1 MIKKAKDFLTITLC
15 LAACGALCAQFQTV
29 SAATVNAVGMCVKI
43 IIPSLFPFFVI
54 SDALMSRLNFPQN
67 GICAHLA
74 RKIFNLPP
82 CALPALAI
90 GLISGYPVGAAAA
103 CSLYEN
109 GTISKTDA
117 EQLICFTNNSGP
129 LFLICSV
136 GCGMYGSL
144 QIGLMLYGIHIFTA
158 LCTAVIAGRLYTV
171 RERGGALS
179 PQRKFTLAESVENS
193 FMKCIKIIGFVVFFA
208 IITEFLSQ
216 AAGGVPIMRN
226 SVFLRAAVISMLE
239 MTNGIS
245 RAAAQLPLGDALCL
259 TSFAAAW
266 SGVSVLFQVKSV
278 TKNMLSTKKYV
289 RYKFFSALG
298 ATALT
303 SSIFKIGKTEFTL
316 GFCGADEVAAVCA
329 AVLCA
334 AIILGA
340 YTGRKKLSAKSGK
353 EKPCSP

>member
-1 MIKKAKDFLTITLC
+1 MIKRAKDFLVIMLC
-15 LAACGALCAQFQTV
+15 FGACAALCAQFQSV
-29 SAATVNAVGMCVKI
+29 SAATVNAVDMCIKI

-54 SDALMSRLNFPQN
+54 SDVLMSRMNFSPR
-67 GICAHLA
+67 GICA
-74 RKIFNLPP
+74 RISKKVFNLPP
-82 CALPALAI
+82 CALPVLAI
-90 GLISGYPVGAAAA
+90 GLISGYPVGAAAV

-117 EQLICFTNNSGP
+117 EHLICFTNNSGP

-144 QIGLMLYGIHIFTA
+144 QIGLLLYGIHIFTA
-158 LCTAVIAGRLYTV
+158 LCTAIIAGRLYTV
-171 RERGGALS
+171 HGSGS
-179 PQRKFTLAESVENS
+179 PFSARRKFSLAESVETA
-193 FMKCIKIIGFVVFFA
+193 FVKCIKIIGFVVFFA
-208 IITEFLSQ
+208 IITEFFSQ
-216 AAGGVPIMRN
+216 AADGVPITKN
-226 SVFLRAAVISMLE
+226 SLFLRAAVISALE

-298 ATALT
+298 AAVVT

-334 AIILGA
+334 AIIFGA
-340 YTGRKKLSAKSGK
+340 YIKKKRDAAKTTSLK
-353 EKPCSP
+353 I